1 MSYTLLIVES
11 PAKCSKIENYL
22 GPGYKCVAS
31 FGHLRELNS
40 LEAIDIKN
48 KFKPTFVE
56 SEGKLKQIS
65 KIRSLITKASEV
77 LLASDDDREGEAI
90 AWHICQLFSLPV
102 KTTKRIIFH
111 EITETALKNAVK
123 NPTFINMD
131 VVNAQIAR
139 QILDILV
146 GYKLSPLLWKNIA
159 KNTKTGLSAGRCQT
173 PALRIVYDNQKEIDA
188 SPGSKVYTTVGYFTS
203 KNLPFALNFNHEG
216 EEAMTTFLEESVNH
230 DHIYTCG
237 KPRNTIK
244 QPPVPFTTS
253 GLQQMASNELHISPK
268 ETMQLC
274 QKLYEAGHITYMRT
288 DSMTYSEDFIKLAS
302 AFITSEYGKEYVNEK
317 IEDLSLRSD
326 ANGNGNANAN
336 ANGNGNAD
344 AKKSKKAKDDKNVQE
359 AHEAIRPTNIK
370 LKTLNAADDF
380 TSKEI
385 KMYLLIRRN
394 TLESCMAPA
403 TYKGITAIVSSPVK
417 EIDYRFPTE
426 QVIFPGW
433 KIVDGYDKLNND
445 YAYLQTLK
453 PETKIDYKKIT
464 SRVTMKNIK
473 SHYTEARLVQL
484 LEQHGIGRPSTFS
497 SLIDK
502 IQERGYVKKDNVK
515 GVTLNCLDFEL
526 EGEELSE
533 IETSREFGNEK
544 NKLVLQPLGMLV
556 LEFLL
561 KHFDSLFDYTYTKNM
576 EDTLDLIA
584 KGEKVWN
591 ELCQECLSQIEELSA
606 KILPKTNNI
615 DAGAAGAELVGEIRI
630 DNEHTYMIAKYG
642 PVIKCTIK
650 DLTSRKD
657 IISFKKLKPDIKID
671 INKLKKGE
679 YKLSEL
685 VCENKLTGKML
696 GVYKDHEVIL
706 KNGKYGLYVEWGDL
720 KKSIKMESMKLGK
733 TEDEITL
740 DDILSLLENTTDT
753 KSGLIQSSSGL
764 IQSSIVRVINDSLSI
779 RSGKFGDYI
788 FYKKSTMKQPKFLKL
803 AGFEGNYKDGDL
815 SVLKKW
821 MKENYGV

>member
-22 GPGYKCVAS
+22 GAGYKCIAS

-48 KFKPTFVE
+48 NFKPTFVE

-65 KIRSLITKASEV
+65 KIRNLIAKASEV

-102 KTTKRIIFH
+102 TTTKRIIFH
-111 EITETALKNAVK
+111 EITESALKNAVK

-188 SPGSKVYTTVGYFTS
+188 SPGSKVYNTVGYFTS

-216 EEAMTTFLEESVNH
+216 EEAMTAFLEESVNH

-253 GLQQMASNELHISPK
+253 GIQQMASNEMHISPK
-268 ETMQLC
+268 ETMQIC

-288 DSMTYSEDFIKLAS
+288 DSLTYSEDFIKLAS
-302 AFITSEYGKEYVNEK
+302 TFITSEYGKEYVNEK
-317 IEDLSLRSD
+317 IETLSLRAD
-326 ANGNGNANAN
+326 ANANAN
-336 ANGNGNAD
+336 ANANAD
-344 AKKSKKAKDDKNVQE
+344 ANADANANAKKSKKEKEKEKEDNKPQAQE

-370 LKTLNAADDF
+370 LKTLNTLNTTDDF
-380 TSKEI
+380 TSKEL

-417 EIDYRFPTE
+417 EIEYRFPTE

-453 PETKIDYKKIT
+453 SENKIDYKKIT
-464 SRVTMKNIK
+464 SKVTMKNIK

-515 GVTLNCLDFEL
+515 GVTINCVDFEL

-533 IETSREFGNEK
+533 IETKREFGNEK
-544 NKLVLQPLGMLV
+544 NKLILQPLGMLV

-584 KGEKVWN
+584 KGEKIWN
-591 ELCQECLSQIEELSA
+591 DLCQECLTQIEELSA
-606 KILPKTNNI
+606 KILPKAKTSEQ
-615 DAGAAGAELVGEIRI
+615 DELVGEIRI

-650 DLTSRKD
+650 DTASRKD

-671 INKLKKGE
+671 INKLKNGE
-679 YKLSEL
+679 YQLSEL

-706 KNGKYGLYVEWGDL
+706 KNGKFGLYVEWGEL
-720 KKSIKMESMKLGK
+720 KKSIKMESMKLDK
-733 TEDEITL
+733 HEDEITL
-740 DDILSLLENTTDT
+740 DDILSLLENNTDN
-753 KSGLIQSSSGL
+753 KGSL

-788 FYKKSTMKQPKFLKL
+788 FYKKKTMKQPKFLKL

-815 SVLKKW
+815 TVLKKW

>member
-22 GPGYKCVAS
+22 GSGYKCVAS

-40 LEAIDIKN
+40 LESIDIKN
-48 KFKPTFVE
+48 NFKPTFVE

-65 KIRSLITKASEV
+65 KIRTLITKSSEV

-90 AWHICQLFSLPV
+90 AWHICQIFGLPV

-111 EITETALKNAVK
+111 EITENALKNAVK
-123 NPTFINMD
+123 NPTLINMD

-159 KNTKTGLSAGRCQT
+159 KNTKNGLSAGRCQT
-173 PALRIVYDNQKEIDA
+173 PALRIVYDNQKEIDS
-188 SPGSKVYTTVGYFTS
+188 SPGSKVYNTVGYFTS

-216 EEAMTTFLEESVNH
+216 EEAMTAFLEDSVNH

-253 GLQQMASNELHISPK
+253 GIQQMASNEMHISPK
-268 ETMQLC
+268 ETMQIC

-288 DSMTYSEDFIKLAS
+288 DSTAYSEDFIKLTS
-302 AFITSEYGKEYVNEK
+302 TFITSEYGKEYVNEK
-317 IEDLSLRSD
+317 IEDLSLTAHAV
-326 ANGNGNANAN
+326 ANE
-336 ANGNGNAD
+336 D
-344 AKKSKKAKDDKNVQE
+344 ETKSKKTKSKKEKEKEDKKTQTQE

-370 LKTLNAADDF
+370 LKTLNSSDEF

-417 EIDYRFPTE
+417 EIEYRFPTE

-453 PETKIDYKKIT
+453 PENKIEYKKIT
-464 SRVTMKNIK
+464 SKVTMKNIK

-515 GVTLNCLDFEL
+515 GVTINCVDFEL

-533 IETSREFGNEK
+533 IKTTREFGNEK

-584 KGEKVWN
+584 KGEKIWN
-591 ELCQECLSQIEELSA
+591 ELCHECLNQIEELSA
-606 KILPKTNNI
+606 KILPKTKTS
-615 DAGAAGAELVGEIRI
+615 GADDDEEELAGEIRI

-650 DLTSRKD
+650 DTSSRKD

-671 INKLKKGE
+671 INKLKNGE

-696 GVYKDHEVIL
+696 GLYKDHEVIL
-706 KNGKYGLYVEWGDL
+706 KNGKFGLYVEWGEL
-720 KKSIKMESMKLGK
+720 KKSIKIESMKLGK

-740 DDILSLLENTTDT
+740 DDILSLLENNNDN
-753 KSGLIQSSSGL
+753 KGDL
-764 IQSSIVRVINDSLSI
+764 IQSSIVRVINDNLSI

-803 AGFEGNYKDGDL
+803 AGFDGNYKDGDL
-815 SVLKKW
+815 SILKKW
-821 MKENYGV
+821 IKEKYGF

>member
-1 MSYTLLIVES
+1 M
-11 PAKCSKIENYL
+11 
-22 GPGYKCVAS
+22 
-31 FGHLRELNS
+31 
-40 LEAIDIKN
+40 
-48 KFKPTFVE
+48 
-56 SEGKLKQIS
+56 QI
-65 KIRSLITKASEV
+65 
-77 LLASDDDREGEAI
+77 
-90 AWHICQLFSLPV
+90 
-102 KTTKRIIFH
+102 
-111 EITETALKNAVK
+111 
-123 NPTFINMD
+123 
-131 VVNAQIAR
+131 
-139 QILDILV
+139 
-146 GYKLSPLLWKNIA
+146 
-159 KNTKTGLSAGRCQT
+159 
-173 PALRIVYDNQKEIDA
+173 
-188 SPGSKVYTTVGYFTS
+188 
-203 KNLPFALNFNHEG
+203 
-216 EEAMTTFLEESVNH
+216 
-230 DHIYTCG
+230 
-237 KPRNTIK
+237 
-244 QPPVPFTTS
+244 
-253 GLQQMASNELHISPK
+253 
-268 ETMQLC
+268 C

-302 AFITSEYGKEYVNEK
+302 TFITGEYGKEYVNEK
-317 IEDLSLRSD
+317 IEDLSLR
-326 ANGNGNANAN
+326 AHANAN
-336 ANGNGNAD
+336 AKD
-344 AKKSKKAKDDKNVQE
+344 ETKSKKTKSKKEKEKDEKKSQAQE

-385 KMYLLIRRN
+385 KLYLLIRRN

-403 TYKGITAIVSSPVK
+403 TYKGITAIISSPVK
-417 EIDYRFPTE
+417 EIEYRFPTE

-453 PETKIDYKKIT
+453 SENKIDYKKIT
-464 SRVTMKNIK
+464 SKVTMKNIK

-484 LEQHGIGRPSTFS
+484 LEQNGIGRPSTFS

-515 GVTLNCLDFEL
+515 GVTINCVDFEL

-533 IETSREFGNEK
+533 IETNREFGNEK

-584 KGEKVWN
+584 KGEKIWN
-591 ELCQECLSQIEELSA
+591 ELCQECLTQIEDLSA
-606 KILPKTNNI
+606 NVLPKAKTS
-615 DAGAAGAELVGEIRI
+615 DEELVGEIRI

-650 DLTSRKD
+650 DTASRKD

-671 INKLKKGE
+671 INKLKNGE
-679 YKLSEL
+679 YQLSEL

-706 KNGKYGLYVEWGDL
+706 KNGKFGLYVEWGDL
-720 KKSIKMESMKLGK
+720 KKSIKMDKH
-733 TEDEITL
+733 EDEIIL
-740 DDILSLLENTTDT
+740 DDILSLLENNTDN
-753 KSGLIQSSSGL
+753 KGGL

-815 SVLKKW
+815 TVLKKW

>member
-1 MSYTLLIVES
+1 MSYILLIVES

-48 KFKPTFVE
+48 NFKPTFIE

-65 KIRSLITKASEV
+65 KIRSLITNASEV

-90 AWHICQLFSLPV
+90 AWHICQIFGLPV

-111 EITETALKNAVK
+111 EITEAALKNAVK
-123 NPTFINMD
+123 NPTLINMD

-173 PALRIVYDNQKEIDA
+173 PALRIVYENQKEIDD
-188 SPGSKVYTTVGYFTS
+188 SPGSKVYNTVGYFTS
-203 KNLPFALNFNHEG
+203 KNLPFALNFNHES
-216 EEAMTTFLEESVNH
+216 EESITTFLEQSVNH
-230 DHIYTCG
+230 DHIYTCE
-237 KPRNTIK
+237 KPRNTTK
-244 QPPVPFTTS
+244 KPPIPFTTS
-253 GLQQMASNELHISPK
+253 GIQQMASNEMNISPK
-268 ETMQLC
+268 ETMQIC

-288 DSMTYSEDFIKLAS
+288 DSTTYSHEFIKLAS
-302 AFITSEYGKEYVNEK
+302 TFITSEYGKEYVNEK
-317 IEDLSLRSD
+317 IEELSLRGEHNKLDD
-326 ANGNGNANAN
+326 ANEIEN
-336 ANGNGNAD
+336 
-344 AKKSKKAKDDKNVQE
+344 KKTKSKKEKEKDGNKVQAQE

-370 LKTLNAADDF
+370 IKTLNTADDF

-403 TYKGITAIVSSPVK
+403 TYKGITAVVSSPVK
-417 EIDYRFPTE
+417 ETEYRFPTE

-445 YAYLQTLK
+445 YAYLQSLK
-453 PETKIDYKKIT
+453 PDTKIEYKKII
-464 SRVTMKNIK
+464 SKVTMKNIK
-473 SHYTEARLVQL
+473 SHYSEARLVQL

-515 GVTLNCLDFEL
+515 GRTINCIDFEL
-526 EGEELSE
+526 EDEELSE
-533 IETSREFGNEK
+533 IETKREFGNEK
-544 NKLVLQPLGMLV
+544 NKLILQPLGMLV

-561 KHFDSLFDYTYTKNM
+561 KHFDPLFDYTYTKNM

-584 KGEKVWN
+584 KGDKIWN
-591 ELCQECLSQIEELSA
+591 ELCQDCLTQIEDLSA
-606 KILPKTNNI
+606 KILPKPTHS
-615 DAGAAGAELVGEIRI
+615 DCDELVGEIRI

-650 DLTSRKD
+650 DTVSRKD
-657 IISFKKLKPDIKID
+657 IISFKKLKPDINID
-671 INKLKKGE
+671 INKLKNGE

-706 KNGKYGLYVEWGDL
+706 KNGKFGLYIEWGEL
-720 KKSIKMESMKLGK
+720 KKSINF
-733 TEDEITL
+733 DEISI
-740 DDILSLLENTTDT
+740 DDITLKDIISLLDNNNNNN
-753 KSGLIQSSSGL
+753 KGGL

-815 SVLKKW
+815 TVLKKW
-821 MKENYGV
+821 IKENYGV

>member
-1 MSYTLLIVES
+1 MSYILLIVES

-22 GPGYKCVAS
+22 GTGYKCVAS

-48 KFKPTFVE
+48 NFKPTFIE
-56 SEGKLKQIS
+56 SEGKIKQIS
-65 KIRSLITKASEV
+65 KIRSLITSASEV

-90 AWHICQLFSLPV
+90 AWHICQIFGLPV

-111 EITETALKNAVK
+111 EITEAALKNAVK
-123 NPTFINMD
+123 NPTLINMD

-173 PALRIVYDNQKEIDA
+173 PALRIVYENQKEIDA
-188 SPGSKVYTTVGYFTS
+188 SPGSKVYNTVGYFTS
-203 KNLPFALNFNHEG
+203 KNLPFALNFNHES
-216 EEAMTTFLEESVNH
+216 EESITTFLEQSVNH
-230 DHIYTCG
+230 DHIYTCE
-237 KPRNTIK
+237 KPRNTTK
-244 QPPVPFTTS
+244 KPPIPFTTS
-253 GLQQMASNELHISPK
+253 GIQQMASNEMNISPK
-268 ETMQLC
+268 ETMQIC

-288 DSMTYSEDFIKLAS
+288 DSTTYSHEFIKLAS
-302 AFITSEYGKEYVNEK
+302 TFITSEYGKEYVNEK
-317 IEDLSLRSD
+317 IEELSLRGDDNKLDD
-326 ANGNGNANAN
+326 ANEIEN
-336 ANGNGNAD
+336 
-344 AKKSKKAKDDKNVQE
+344 KKTKSKKEKEKDGNKAQDGNKVQAQE

-370 LKTLNAADDF
+370 IKTLNTTDDF

-403 TYKGITAIVSSPVK
+403 TYKGITAVVSSPVK
-417 EIDYRFPTE
+417 ETEYRFPTE

-445 YAYLQTLK
+445 YAYLQSLK
-453 PETKIDYKKIT
+453 PDTKIEYKKII
-464 SRVTMKNIK
+464 SKVTMKNIK
-473 SHYTEARLVQL
+473 SHYSEARLVQL

-515 GVTLNCLDFEL
+515 GTTINCIDFEL
-526 EGEELSE
+526 EDEELSE
-533 IETSREFGNEK
+533 IETKREFGNEK
-544 NKLVLQPLGMLV
+544 NKLILQPLGMLV

-561 KHFDSLFDYTYTKNM
+561 KHFDPLFDYTYTKNM

-584 KGEKVWN
+584 KGDKIWN
-591 ELCQECLSQIEELSA
+591 ELCQDCLTQIEDLSA
-606 KILPKTNNI
+606 KILPK
-615 DAGAAGAELVGEIRI
+615 AKAADELVGEIRI

-650 DLTSRKD
+650 DTASRKD
-657 IISFKKLKPDIKID
+657 IISFKKLKPDINID
-671 INKLKKGE
+671 INKLKNGE

-706 KNGKYGLYVEWGDL
+706 KNGKFGLYIEWGEL
-720 KKSIKMESMKLGK
+720 KKSINFDKSLD
-733 TEDEITL
+733 TDDITL
-740 DDILSLLENTTDT
+740 KDIISLLDNNNKGD
-753 KSGLIQSSSGL
+753 L

-815 SVLKKW
+815 TVLKKW
-821 MKENYGV
+821 IKENYGV

>member
-22 GPGYKCVAS
+22 GAGYKCVAS

-40 LEAIDIKN
+40 LESIDIKN
-48 KFKPTFVE
+48 NFKPTFVE

-90 AWHICQLFSLPV
+90 AWHITQIFGLPV

-111 EITETALKNAVK
+111 EITESALKNAVK

-188 SPGSKVYTTVGYFTS
+188 SPGSKVYNTVGYFTN
-203 KNLPFALNFNHEG
+203 KNLPFSLNFNHEG
-216 EEAMTTFLEESVNH
+216 EESITTFLEESVNH

-237 KPRNTIK
+237 KPRNTTK
-244 QPPVPFTTS
+244 QPPMPFTTS
-253 GLQQMASNELHISPK
+253 GIQQMASNEMHISPK
-268 ETMQLC
+268 ETMQIC

-288 DSMTYSEDFIKLAS
+288 DSMTYSEDFINLACI
-302 AFITSEYGKEYVNEK
+302 FITSEYGKEYVNEN
-317 IEDLSLRSD
+317 IENLSLR
-326 ANGNGNANAN
+326 
-336 ANGNGNAD
+336 GNAD
-344 AKKSKKAKDDKNVQE
+344 KKKEKVKDDNKAQE

-370 LKTLNAADDF
+370 LKTLNTDDDF
-380 TSKEI
+380 TSKEL

-417 EIDYRFPTE
+417 EIEYRFPTE

-433 KIVDGYDKLNND
+433 KIVDGYEKINND

-453 PETKIDYKKIT
+453 PENKIEYKKIT
-464 SRVTMKNIK
+464 SKVTMKNIK

-515 GVTLNCLDFEL
+515 GVTIKCIDFEL

-533 IETSREFGNEK
+533 IETTREFGNEK

-561 KHFDSLFDYTYTKNM
+561 KHFDPLFDYAYTKNM

-584 KGEKVWN
+584 KGDKIWN
-591 ELCQECLSQIEELSA
+591 ELCKECLYQIEELSA
-606 KILPKTNNI
+606 KIMPKTNNI
-615 DAGAAGAELVGEIRI
+615 DASAAESGEIRI

-650 DLTSRKD
+650 DPLSRKD

-671 INKLKKGE
+671 INKLKNGE
-679 YKLSEL
+679 YKLREL

-696 GVYKDHEVIL
+696 GLYKDHEVIL
-706 KNGKYGLYVEWGDL
+706 KNGKFGLYVEWGEL
-720 KKSIKMESMKLGK
+720 KKSIKMESMKFDK
-733 TEDEITL
+733 PIDEITL
-740 DDILSLLENTTDT
+740 EDILSLLENNTDT
-753 KSGLIQSSSGL
+753 SGLIQSSGGL

>member
-1 MSYTLLIVES
+1 MSYALLIVES

-48 KFKPTFVE
+48 NFKPTFIE
-56 SEGKLKQIS
+56 SESKLKQIS

-90 AWHICQLFSLPV
+90 AWHICQIFGLPV

-123 NPTFINMD
+123 NPTFINID

-188 SPGSKVYTTVGYFTS
+188 SPGSKVYNTVGYFTS

-216 EEAMTTFLEESVNH
+216 EEAITNFLEESVNH

-253 GLQQMASNELHISPK
+253 GIQQMASNEMHISPK
-268 ETMQLC
+268 ETMQIC

-288 DSMTYSEDFIKLAS
+288 DSMTYSEDFIKIAS
-302 AFITSEYGKEYVNEK
+302 TFITSEYGKEYVNEK
-317 IEDLSLRSD
+317 IEDLSLK
-326 ANGNGNANAN
+326 ANA
-336 ANGNGNAD
+336 D
-344 AKKSKKAKDDKNVQE
+344 KKTKSKKEKEKEEKKTQAQE

-370 LKTLNAADDF
+370 LKTLNADDEF

-453 PETKIDYKKIT
+453 PENKIEYKKIT
-464 SRVTMKNIK
+464 AKVTMKNIK

-515 GVTLNCLDFEL
+515 GVTINCIDFEL

-533 IETSREFGNEK
+533 IQTNREFGNEK

-584 KGEKVWN
+584 KGEKIWN
-591 ELCQECLSQIEELSA
+591 ELCQDCLTQIEELST
-606 KILPKTNNI
+606 KILPK
-615 DAGAAGAELVGEIRI
+615 AGAGAEELVGEIRI

-650 DLTSRKD
+650 DTASRKD

-671 INKLKKGE
+671 INKLKNGE
-679 YKLSEL
+679 YQLSEL

-706 KNGKYGLYVEWGDL
+706 KNGKFGLYVEWGDL
-720 KKSIKMESMKLGK
+720 KKSIKMDKH
-733 TEDEITL
+733 EDEIIL
-740 DDILSLLENTTDT
+740 DDILSLLENNTDN
-753 KSGLIQSSSGL
+753 KGGL

-815 SVLKKW
+815 TVLKKW

>member
-1 MSYTLLIVES
+1 MSYALLIVES

-48 KFKPTFVE
+48 NFKPTFVE

-90 AWHICQLFSLPV
+90 AWHICQIFGLPV

-123 NPTFINMD
+123 NPTLINMD

-188 SPGSKVYTTVGYFTS
+188 SPGSKVYNTVGYFTS

-216 EEAMTTFLEESVNH
+216 EEAMTAFLEESVNH

-237 KPRNTIK
+237 KPRNTTK

-253 GLQQMASNELHISPK
+253 GIQQMASNEMHISPK
-268 ETMQLC
+268 ETMQIC

-302 AFITSEYGKEYVNEK
+302 TFITGEYGKEYVNEK
-317 IEDLSLRSD
+317 IEDLSLR
-326 ANGNGNANAN
+326 AHANAN
-336 ANGNGNAD
+336 AKD
-344 AKKSKKAKDDKNVQE
+344 ETKSKKTKSKKEKEKDEKKSQAQE

-385 KMYLLIRRN
+385 KLYLLIRRN

-403 TYKGITAIVSSPVK
+403 TYKGITAIISSPVK
-417 EIDYRFPTE
+417 EIEYRFPTE

-453 PETKIDYKKIT
+453 SENKIDYKKIT
-464 SRVTMKNIK
+464 SKVTMKNIK

-484 LEQHGIGRPSTFS
+484 LEQNGIGRPSTFS

-515 GVTLNCLDFEL
+515 GVTINCVDFEL

-533 IETSREFGNEK
+533 IETNREFGNEK

-584 KGEKVWN
+584 KGEKIWN
-591 ELCQECLSQIEELSA
+591 ELCQECLTQIEDLSA
-606 KILPKTNNI
+606 NVLPKAKTS
-615 DAGAAGAELVGEIRI
+615 DEELVGEIRI

-650 DLTSRKD
+650 DTASRKD

-671 INKLKKGE
+671 INKLKNGE
-679 YKLSEL
+679 YQLSEL

-706 KNGKYGLYVEWGDL
+706 KNGKFGLYVEWGDL
-720 KKSIKMESMKLGK
+720 KKSIKMESMNLCK

-740 DDILSLLENTTDT
+740 DDILSLLENNTDN
-753 KSGLIQSSSGL
+753 KGGL

-815 SVLKKW
+815 TVLKKW

>member
-1 MSYTLLIVES
+1 MSYALLIVES

-48 KFKPTFVE
+48 NFKPTFVE

-90 AWHICQLFSLPV
+90 AWHICQIFGLPV

-111 EITETALKNAVK
+111 EITENALKNAVK
-123 NPTFINMD
+123 NPTFINVD

-188 SPGSKVYTTVGYFTS
+188 SPGSKVYNTVGYFTS

-216 EEAMTTFLEESVNH
+216 EEAMAAFLEESVNH
-230 DHIYTCG
+230 DHIYNCG

-253 GLQQMASNELHISPK
+253 GIQQMASNEMHVSPK
-268 ETMQLC
+268 ETMQIC

-288 DSMTYSEDFIKLAS
+288 DSLTYSEDFIKLAS
-302 AFITSEYGKEYVNEK
+302 TFITSEYGKEYVNEK
-317 IEDLSLRSD
+317 IEDLSLRANSD
-326 ANGNGNANAN
+326 AN
-336 ANGNGNAD
+336 AD
-344 AKKSKKAKDDKNVQE
+344 ETKSKKTKSKKEKEKDEKKTQAQV

-417 EIDYRFPTE
+417 EIEYRFSTE

-433 KIVDGYDKLNND
+433 KIVDGYEKLNND

-453 PETKIDYKKIT
+453 SENKIDYKKIT
-464 SRVTMKNIK
+464 SKVTMKNIK

-484 LEQHGIGRPSTFS
+484 LEQNGIGRPSTFS

-515 GVTLNCLDFEL
+515 GVTINCVDFEL

-533 IETSREFGNEK
+533 IETNREFGNEK

-584 KGEKVWN
+584 KGEKIWN
-591 ELCQECLSQIEELSA
+591 ELCQECLTQIEELSA
-606 KILPKTNNI
+606 KILPKAKTS
-615 DAGAAGAELVGEIRI
+615 DEELVGEIRI

-650 DLTSRKD
+650 DTASRKD

-671 INKLKKGE
+671 INKLKNGE
-679 YKLSEL
+679 YQLSEL

-706 KNGKYGLYVEWGDL
+706 KNGKFGLYVEWGDL
-720 KKSIKMESMKLGK
+720 KKSIKLESMNLCK

-740 DDILSLLENTTDT
+740 DDILSLLENNTDN
-753 KSGLIQSSSGL
+753 KGGL

-815 SVLKKW
+815 TVLKKW

>member
-22 GPGYKCVAS
+22 GAGYKCVAS

-40 LEAIDIKN
+40 LDAIDIKN
-48 KFKPTFVE
+48 NFKPTFVE

-65 KIRSLITKASEV
+65 KIRSLIAKASEV

-102 KTTKRIIFH
+102 TTTKRIIFH
-111 EITETALKNAVK
+111 EITESALKNAVK

-139 QILDILV
+139 QVLDILV

-188 SPGSKVYTTVGYFTS
+188 SPGSKVYNTVGYFTS

-216 EEAMTTFLEESVNH
+216 EEAMTAFLEESVNH

-253 GLQQMASNELHISPK
+253 GIQQMASNEMHISPK
-268 ETMQLC
+268 ETMQIC

-288 DSMTYSEDFIKLAS
+288 DSLTYSEDFIKLAS
-302 AFITSEYGKEYVNEK
+302 TFITSEYGKEYVNEK
-317 IEDLSLRSD
+317 IENLSLRAD
-326 ANGNGNANAN
+326 ANANAN
-336 ANGNGNAD
+336 ADAN
-344 AKKSKKAKDDKNVQE
+344 AKKSKKEKEKEDNKPQAQE

-370 LKTLNAADDF
+370 LKTLNTLNTADDF
-380 TSKEI
+380 TCKEL

-417 EIDYRFPTE
+417 EIEYRFPTE

-445 YAYLQTLK
+445 YAYLQNLK
-453 PETKIDYKKIT
+453 SENKIDYKKIT
-464 SRVTMKNIK
+464 SKVTMKNIK

-515 GVTLNCLDFEL
+515 GVTINCVDFEL
-526 EGEELSE
+526 DGEELSE
-533 IETSREFGNEK
+533 IETKREFGNEK
-544 NKLVLQPLGMLV
+544 NKLILQPLGMLV

-584 KGEKVWN
+584 KGDKIWN
-591 ELCQECLSQIEELSA
+591 DLCQECLTQIEELSA
-606 KILPKTNNI
+606 KILPKAKTS
-615 DAGAAGAELVGEIRI
+615 DEELVGEIRI

-650 DLTSRKD
+650 DTASRKD

-671 INKLKKGE
+671 INKLKNGE
-679 YKLSEL
+679 YQLSEL

-696 GVYKDHEVIL
+696 GIYKDHEVIL
-706 KNGKYGLYVEWGDL
+706 KNGKFGLYVEWGEL
-720 KKSIKMESMKLGK
+720 KKSIKMESMKLDK
-733 TEDEITL
+733 PEDEITL
-740 DDILSLLENTTDT
+740 DDILSLLENNTDN
-753 KSGLIQSSSGL
+753 KGSL

-788 FYKKSTMKQPKFLKL
+788 FYKKKTMKQPKFLKL

-815 SVLKKW
+815 TVLKKW

>member
-1 MSYTLLIVES
+1 
-11 PAKCSKIENYL
+11 
-22 GPGYKCVAS
+22 
-31 FGHLRELNS
+31 
-40 LEAIDIKN
+40 
-48 KFKPTFVE
+48 
-56 SEGKLKQIS
+56 
-65 KIRSLITKASEV
+65 
-77 LLASDDDREGEAI
+77 
-90 AWHICQLFSLPV
+90 
-102 KTTKRIIFH
+102 
-111 EITETALKNAVK
+111 
-123 NPTFINMD
+123 
-131 VVNAQIAR
+131 
-139 QILDILV
+139 
-146 GYKLSPLLWKNIA
+146 
-159 KNTKTGLSAGRCQT
+159 
-173 PALRIVYDNQKEIDA
+173 
-188 SPGSKVYTTVGYFTS
+188 
-203 KNLPFALNFNHEG
+203 
-216 EEAMTTFLEESVNH
+216 
-230 DHIYTCG
+230 
-237 KPRNTIK
+237 
-244 QPPVPFTTS
+244 
-253 GLQQMASNELHISPK
+253 
-268 ETMQLC
+268 
-274 QKLYEAGHITYMRT
+274 MRT

-302 AFITSEYGKEYVNEK
+302 TFITGEYGKEYVNEK
-317 IEDLSLRSD
+317 IEDLSLR
-326 ANGNGNANAN
+326 AHANAN
-336 ANGNGNAD
+336 AKD
-344 AKKSKKAKDDKNVQE
+344 ETKSKKTKSKKEKEKDEKKSQAQE

-385 KMYLLIRRN
+385 KLYLLIRRN

-403 TYKGITAIVSSPVK
+403 TYKGITAIISSPVK
-417 EIDYRFPTE
+417 EIEYRFPTE

-453 PETKIDYKKIT
+453 SENKIDYKKIT
-464 SRVTMKNIK
+464 SKVTMKNIK

-484 LEQHGIGRPSTFS
+484 LEQNGIGRPSTFS

-515 GVTLNCLDFEL
+515 GVTINCVDFEL

-533 IETSREFGNEK
+533 IETNREFGNEK

-584 KGEKVWN
+584 KGEKIWN
-591 ELCQECLSQIEELSA
+591 ELCQECLTQIEDLSA
-606 KILPKTNNI
+606 NVLPKAKTS
-615 DAGAAGAELVGEIRI
+615 DEELVGEIRI

-650 DLTSRKD
+650 DTASRKD

-671 INKLKKGE
+671 INKLKNGE
-679 YKLSEL
+679 YQLSEL

-706 KNGKYGLYVEWGDL
+706 KNGKFGLYVEWGDL
-720 KKSIKMESMKLGK
+720 KKSIKMESMNLCK

-740 DDILSLLENTTDT
+740 DDILSLLENNTDN
-753 KSGLIQSSSGL
+753 KGGL

-815 SVLKKW
+815 TVLKKW

>member
-1 MSYTLLIVES
+1 MSYALLIVES

-48 KFKPTFVE
+48 NFKPTFVE

-65 KIRSLITKASEV
+65 KIRTLIAKASEV
-77 LLASDDDREGEAI
+77 LLASDDDREGESI
-90 AWHICQLFSLPV
+90 AWHICQIFGLPV

-123 NPTFINMD
+123 NPTFINID

-188 SPGSKVYTTVGYFTS
+188 SPGSKVYNTVGYFTS

-216 EEAMTTFLEESVNH
+216 EEAITAFLEESVNH
-230 DHIYTCG
+230 DHIYSCG
-237 KPRNTIK
+237 KPRNTTK

-253 GLQQMASNELHISPK
+253 GIQQMASNEMHISPK
-268 ETMQLC
+268 ETMQIC

-302 AFITSEYGKEYVNEK
+302 TFITSEYGKEYVNEK
-317 IEDLSLRSD
+317 IEDLSLRGD
-326 ANGNGNANAN
+326 ANANAN
-336 ANGNGNAD
+336 ANAT
-344 AKKSKKAKDDKNVQE
+344 KSKKEKEKDEKKSQAQE

-370 LKTLNAADDF
+370 LKTINAADDF

-385 KMYLLIRRN
+385 KLYLLIRRN

-403 TYKGITAIVSSPVK
+403 TYKGITAIISSPVK
-417 EIDYRFPTE
+417 EIEYRFPTE

-453 PETKIDYKKIT
+453 SENKIDYKKIT
-464 SRVTMKNIK
+464 SKVTMKNIK

-484 LEQHGIGRPSTFS
+484 LEQNGIGRPSTFS

-515 GVTLNCLDFEL
+515 GVTINCVDFEL

-533 IETSREFGNEK
+533 IETNREFGNEK

-584 KGEKVWN
+584 KGEKIWN
-591 ELCQECLSQIEELSA
+591 ELCQECLTQIEDLSA
-606 KILPKTNNI
+606 KILPKAKNS
-615 DAGAAGAELVGEIRI
+615 DEELVGEIRI

-650 DLTSRKD
+650 DTTSRKD

-671 INKLKKGE
+671 INKLKNGE
-679 YKLSEL
+679 YQLSEL

-720 KKSIKMESMKLGK
+720 KKSIKMESMNLCK

-740 DDILSLLENTTDT
+740 DDILSLLENNTDN
-753 KSGLIQSSSGL
+753 KGDL

-815 SVLKKW
+815 TVLKKW

>member
-1 MSYTLLIVES
+1 MSYALLIVES

-22 GPGYKCVAS
+22 GSGYKCVAS

-48 KFKPTFVE
+48 NFKPTFVE
-56 SEGKLKQIS
+56 SESKLKQIS

-90 AWHICQLFSLPV
+90 AWHICQIFGLPV

-123 NPTFINMD
+123 NPTLINMD

-173 PALRIVYDNQKEIDA
+173 PALRIVYENQKEIDA
-188 SPGSKVYTTVGYFTS
+188 SPGSKVYNTVGYFTS

-216 EEAMTTFLEESVNH
+216 EEAITAFLEESVNH

-237 KPRNTIK
+237 KPRNTTK
-244 QPPVPFTTS
+244 QPPAPFTTS
-253 GLQQMASNELHISPK
+253 GIQQMASNEMHISPK
-268 ETMQLC
+268 ETMQIC

-288 DSMTYSEDFIKLAS
+288 DSNTYGEDFIKIAS

-317 IEDLSLRSD
+317 IEDLSLRAD
-326 ANGNGNANAN
+326 AD
-336 ANGNGNAD
+336 AD
-344 AKKSKKAKDDKNVQE
+344 AKDKKTKSKKEKGKEENKPQAQE

-380 TSKEI
+380 TSKEL

-394 TLESCMAPA
+394 TLESCMTPA

-417 EIDYRFPTE
+417 EIEYRFSTE

-445 YAYLQTLK
+445 YVYLQTLK
-453 PETKIDYKKIT
+453 SENKIEYKKIT
-464 SRVTMKNIK
+464 AKVTMKNIK

-515 GVTLNCLDFEL
+515 GVTVNCVDFEL
-526 EGEELSE
+526 EDEQLAE
-533 IETSREFGNEK
+533 IETKREFGNEK

-584 KGEKVWN
+584 KGEKIWN
-591 ELCQECLSQIEELSA
+591 ELCQECLTQIEELSA
-606 KILPKTNNI
+606 NILPK
-615 DAGAAGAELVGEIRI
+615 AGAGSGAEELVGEIRI

-650 DLTSRKD
+650 DTASRKD

-671 INKLKKGE
+671 INKLKNGE
-679 YKLSEL
+679 YQLSEL

-696 GVYKDHEVIL
+696 GLYKDHEVIL
-706 KNGKYGLYVEWGDL
+706 KNGKFGLYVEWGDL
-720 KKSIKMESMKLGK
+720 KKSIKLELTLEEIKL
-733 TEDEITL
+733 EDI
-740 DDILSLLENTTDT
+740 ISLLENNNDN
-753 KSGLIQSSSGL
+753 KDGLIQSSSGL

-788 FYKKSTMKQPKFLKL
+788 FYKKKTMKQPKFLKL

-815 SVLKKW
+815 TVLKKW
-821 MKENYGV
+821 LKENYGV

>member
-48 KFKPTFVE
+48 NFKPAFVE
-56 SEGKLKQIS
+56 SEGKLKQIT

-111 EITETALKNAVK
+111 EITESALKNAVK

-188 SPGSKVYTTVGYFTS
+188 SPGSKVYNTVGYFTS

-216 EEAMTTFLEESVNH
+216 EESMTAFLEESANH

-253 GLQQMASNELHISPK
+253 GIQQMASNEMHISPK
-268 ETMQLC
+268 ETMQIC

-302 AFITSEYGKEYVNEK
+302 TFITSEYGKEYVNEK
-317 IEDLSLRSD
+317 IEDLSLRAS
-326 ANGNGNANAN
+326 ANAN
-336 ANGNGNAD
+336 ANPDAN
-344 AKKSKKAKDDKNVQE
+344 AKKSKKAKEKEDKKTQTQE

-370 LKTLNAADDF
+370 LKTLNASDDF

-385 KMYLLIRRN
+385 KMYLLIHRN

-417 EIDYRFPTE
+417 EIEYRFSTE

-453 PETKIDYKKIT
+453 SETKIDYKKIT
-464 SRVTMKNIK
+464 SKVTMKNIK

-515 GVTLNCLDFEL
+515 GVTINCVDFEL

-533 IETSREFGNEK
+533 IETTREFGNEK

-584 KGEKVWN
+584 KGEKIWN
-591 ELCQECLSQIEELSA
+591 ELCQECLTQIEDLSA
-606 KILPKTNNI
+606 KILPKTKNS
-615 DAGAAGAELVGEIRI
+615 DEELVGEIRI

-650 DLTSRKD
+650 DTASRKD

-671 INKLKKGE
+671 INKLKNGE

-706 KNGKYGLYVEWGDL
+706 KNGKYGLYVEWGEL
-720 KKSIKMESMKLGK
+720 KKSIKMESIKLGK
-733 TEDEITL
+733 NEDEITL
-740 DDILSLLENTTDT
+740 DDILSLLENNTDN
-753 KSGLIQSSSGL
+753 KSGLSQSSSGL

>member
-1 MSYTLLIVES
+1 MSYALLIVES

-48 KFKPTFVE
+48 SFKPTFVE

-65 KIRSLITKASEV
+65 KIRSLISKASEV

-90 AWHICQLFSLPV
+90 AWHITQLFNLPV

-123 NPTFINMD
+123 NPTVINMD

-188 SPGSKVYTTVGYFTS
+188 SPGSKVYNTVGYFTN

-216 EEAMTTFLEESVNH
+216 EEVISAFLEESVNH

-237 KPRNTIK
+237 KPRNTTK
-244 QPPVPFTTS
+244 PPPVPFTTS
-253 GLQQMASNELHISPK
+253 GIQQMASNEMHISPK
-268 ETMQLC
+268 ETMQIC

-288 DSMTYSEDFIKLAS
+288 DSMTYSEDFINLVS
-302 AFITSEYGKEYVNEK
+302 TFITSEYGKEYVNEK
-317 IEDLSLRSD
+317 IGDLSLRLD
-326 ANGNGNANAN
+326 MKEIEN
-336 ANGNGNAD
+336 
-344 AKKSKKAKDDKNVQE
+344 KKTNSKKEKKDDNKAQE

-370 LKTLNAADDF
+370 LKTLSPSDDF
-380 TSKEI
+380 TSKEL
-385 KMYLLIRRN
+385 KLYLLIHRN

-403 TYKGITAIVSSPVK
+403 TYKGITAAVSSPVK
-417 EIDYRFPTE
+417 EIEYRFPTE

-433 KIVDGYDKLNND
+433 KIVDGYEKLNND

-453 PETKIDYKKIT
+453 AENKIEYKKIT
-464 SRVTMKNIK
+464 SKVTMKNIK

-484 LEQHGIGRPSTFS
+484 LEQNGIGRPSTFS

-515 GVTLNCLDFEL
+515 GVAINCNDFEL

-533 IETSREFGNEK
+533 IETNREFGNER
-544 NKLVLQPLGMLV
+544 NKLILQPLGMLV

-561 KHFDSLFDYTYTKNM
+561 KHFDPLFDYTYTKNM

-584 KGEKVWN
+584 KGDKVWN
-591 ELCQECLSQIEELSA
+591 ELCLECLTQIEELSA
-606 KILPKTNNI
+606 KIMPKATYS
-615 DAGAAGAELVGEIRI
+615 AGAASEAADELVGEIRI

-650 DLTSRKD
+650 HPLSRKD

-671 INKLKKGE
+671 INKLKNGE

-696 GVYKDHEVIL
+696 GLYKDHEVIL
-706 KNGKYGLYVEWGDL
+706 KNGKFGLYVEWGEL
-720 KKSIKMESMKLGK
+720 KKSIKLESMKFGK
-733 TEDEITL
+733 REDEITL
-740 DDILSLLENTTDT
+740 EDILSLLENNTDN
-753 KSGLIQSSSGL
+753 KGDIIQSASGLIQSN
-764 IQSSIVRVINDSLSI
+764 IVRVINDSLSI

>member
-22 GPGYKCVAS
+22 GAGYKCVAS

-40 LEAIDIKN
+40 LESIDIKN
-48 KFKPTFVE
+48 NFKPTFVE

-65 KIRSLITKASEV
+65 KIRTLIAKASEV

-90 AWHICQLFSLPV
+90 AWHICQLFGLPV
-102 KTTKRIIFH
+102 TTTKRIIFH

-123 NPTFINMD
+123 NPIFINMD

-188 SPGSKVYTTVGYFTS
+188 SPGSKVYNTVGYFTS

-216 EEAMTTFLEESVNH
+216 EEAMTAFLEESVNH

-237 KPRNTIK
+237 KPRNTTK

-253 GLQQMASNELHISPK
+253 GIQQMASNEMHISPK
-268 ETMQLC
+268 ETMQIC
-274 QKLYEAGHITYMRT
+274 QKLYEAGYITYMRT

-302 AFITSEYGKEYVNEK
+302 TFITSEYGKEYVNEK
-317 IEDLSLRSD
+317 IEDLYLRAD
-326 ANGNGNANAN
+326 AN
-336 ANGNGNAD
+336 D
-344 AKKSKKAKDDKNVQE
+344 KDETKSKKTKSKKEKEKDEKKSQAQE

-370 LKTLNAADDF
+370 LKTLNATDDF

-385 KMYLLIRRN
+385 KLYLLIRRN

-417 EIDYRFPTE
+417 EIEYRFPTE

-453 PETKIDYKKIT
+453 SENKIDYKKIT
-464 SRVTMKNIK
+464 SKVTMKNIK

-484 LEQHGIGRPSTFS
+484 LEQNGIGRPSTFS

-515 GVTLNCLDFEL
+515 GVTINCVDFEL

-533 IETSREFGNEK
+533 IETNREFGNEK

-584 KGEKVWN
+584 KGEKIWN
-591 ELCQECLSQIEELSA
+591 ELCQECLTQIEELSA
-606 KILPKTNNI
+606 KILPKTKNSH
-615 DAGAAGAELVGEIRI
+615 GEGGEELVGEIRI

-650 DLTSRKD
+650 DTASRKD

-671 INKLKKGE
+671 INKLKNGE
-679 YKLSEL
+679 YQLSEL

-696 GVYKDHEVIL
+696 GLYKDHEVIL

-720 KKSIKMESMKLGK
+720 KKSIKMDKH
-733 TEDEITL
+733 EDEITL
-740 DDILSLLENTTDT
+740 DDILSLLENNTDN
-753 KSGLIQSSSGL
+753 KGSL

-815 SVLKKW
+815 TVLKKW

>member
-1 MSYTLLIVES
+1 MSYALLIVES

-22 GPGYKCVAS
+22 GSGYKCVAS

-48 KFKPTFVE
+48 NFKPTFVE

-65 KIRSLITKASEV
+65 KIRSLISKASEV

-90 AWHICQLFSLPV
+90 AWHITQIFNLPI

-123 NPTFINMD
+123 NPTVINMD

-188 SPGSKVYTTVGYFTS
+188 SPGSKVYNTVGYFTN

-216 EEAMTTFLEESVNH
+216 EDAISAFLEDSVNH

-237 KPRNTIK
+237 KPRNTTK
-244 QPPVPFTTS
+244 PPPVPFTTS
-253 GLQQMASNELHISPK
+253 GIQQMASNEMHISPK
-268 ETMQLC
+268 ETMQIC

-288 DSMTYSEDFIKLAS
+288 DSMTYSEDFINLAS

-317 IEDLSLRSD
+317 IGDLSLRL
-326 ANGNGNANAN
+326 
-336 ANGNGNAD
+336 D
-344 AKKSKKAKDDKNVQE
+344 AKEIENKKTKSKKEKKDDNKTQE

-370 LKTLNAADDF
+370 LKTLSPSDDF
-380 TSKEI
+380 TSKEL
-385 KMYLLIRRN
+385 KLYLLIHRN

-403 TYKGITAIVSSPVK
+403 TYKGITAAVSSPVK
-417 EIDYRFPTE
+417 EIEYRFPTE

-433 KIVDGYDKLNND
+433 KIVDGYEKLNND

-453 PETKIDYKKIT
+453 AENKIEYKKIT
-464 SRVTMKNIK
+464 SKVTMKNIK

-484 LEQHGIGRPSTFS
+484 LEQNGIGRPSTFS

-515 GVTLNCLDFEL
+515 GVAINCIDFEL

-533 IETSREFGNEK
+533 IETNREFGNER
-544 NKLVLQPLGMLV
+544 NKLILQPLGMLV

-561 KHFDSLFDYTYTKNM
+561 KHFDPLFDYTYTKNM

-591 ELCQECLSQIEELSA
+591 ELCLECLTQIEELSA
-606 KILPKTNNI
+606 KIMPKNNNI
-615 DAGAAGAELVGEIRI
+615 DELVGEIRI

-650 DLTSRKD
+650 DPLSRKD
-657 IISFKKLKPDIKID
+657 NISFKKLKPDIKID
-671 INKLKKGE
+671 INKLKNGE

-696 GVYKDHEVIL
+696 GLYKDHEVIL
-706 KNGKYGLYVEWGDL
+706 KNGKFGLYIEWGEL
-720 KKSIKMESMKLGK
+720 KKSIKLESMKLGK
-733 TEDEITL
+733 KEDEITL
-740 DDILSLLENTTDT
+740 EDIRSLLENNTDT
-753 KSGLIQSSSGL
+753 SASGLIQSSV
-764 IQSSIVRVINDSLSI
+764 VRVINDSLSI

>member
-1 MSYTLLIVES
+1 
-11 PAKCSKIENYL
+11 
-22 GPGYKCVAS
+22 
-31 FGHLRELNS
+31 
-40 LEAIDIKN
+40 
-48 KFKPTFVE
+48 
-56 SEGKLKQIS
+56 
-65 KIRSLITKASEV
+65 
-77 LLASDDDREGEAI
+77 
-90 AWHICQLFSLPV
+90 
-102 KTTKRIIFH
+102 
-111 EITETALKNAVK
+111 
-123 NPTFINMD
+123 MD

-188 SPGSKVYTTVGYFTS
+188 SPGSKVYNTVGYFTS

-216 EEAMTTFLEESVNH
+216 EEAMTAFLEESVNH

-237 KPRNTIK
+237 KPRNTTK

-253 GLQQMASNELHISPK
+253 GIQQMASNEMHISPK
-268 ETMQLC
+268 ETMQIC

-302 AFITSEYGKEYVNEK
+302 TFITGEYGKEYVNEK
-317 IEDLSLRSD
+317 IEDLSLR
-326 ANGNGNANAN
+326 AHANAN
-336 ANGNGNAD
+336 AKD
-344 AKKSKKAKDDKNVQE
+344 ETKSKKTKSKKEKEKDEKKSQAQE

-385 KMYLLIRRN
+385 KLYLLIRRN

-403 TYKGITAIVSSPVK
+403 TYKGITAIISSPVK
-417 EIDYRFPTE
+417 EIEYRFPTE

-453 PETKIDYKKIT
+453 SENKIDYKKIT
-464 SRVTMKNIK
+464 SKVTMKNIK

-484 LEQHGIGRPSTFS
+484 LEQNGIGRPSTFY

-515 GVTLNCLDFEL
+515 GVTINCVDFEL

-533 IETSREFGNEK
+533 IETNREFGNEK

-584 KGEKVWN
+584 KGEKIWN
-591 ELCQECLSQIEELSA
+591 ELCQECLTQIEDLSA
-606 KILPKTNNI
+606 NVLPKAKTS
-615 DAGAAGAELVGEIRI
+615 DEELVGEIRI

-650 DLTSRKD
+650 DTASRKD

-671 INKLKKGE
+671 INKLKNGE
-679 YKLSEL
+679 YQLSEL

-706 KNGKYGLYVEWGDL
+706 KNGKFGLYVEWGDL
-720 KKSIKMESMKLGK
+720 KKSIKMESMNLCK

-740 DDILSLLENTTDT
+740 DDILSLLENNTDN
-753 KSGLIQSSSGL
+753 KGGL

-815 SVLKKW
+815 TVLKKW

>member
-1 MSYTLLIVES
+1 MSYALLIVES

-48 KFKPTFVE
+48 NFKPTFVE

-65 KIRSLITKASEV
+65 KIRSLISKASEV

-90 AWHICQLFSLPV
+90 AWHITQIFNLPV

-123 NPTFINMD
+123 NPTVINMD

-188 SPGSKVYTTVGYFTS
+188 SPGSKVYNTVGYFTN

-216 EEAMTTFLEESVNH
+216 EDAISAFLEESVNH

-237 KPRNTIK
+237 KPRNTTK
-244 QPPVPFTTS
+244 PPPVPFTTS
-253 GLQQMASNELHISPK
+253 GIQQMASNEMHISPK
-268 ETMQLC
+268 ETMQIC

-288 DSMTYSEDFIKLAS
+288 DSMTYSEDFINLAS

-317 IEDLSLRSD
+317 IGDLSLRLD
-326 ANGNGNANAN
+326 MKEIEN
-336 ANGNGNAD
+336 
-344 AKKSKKAKDDKNVQE
+344 KKTNSKKEKKDDNKAQE

-370 LKTLNAADDF
+370 LKTLSPSDDF
-380 TSKEI
+380 TLKEL
-385 KMYLLIRRN
+385 KLYLLIHRN

-403 TYKGITAIVSSPVK
+403 TYKGITAAVSSPIK
-417 EIDYRFPTE
+417 EIEYRFPTE

-433 KIVDGYDKLNND
+433 KIVDGYEKLNND

-453 PETKIDYKKIT
+453 AEKKIEYKKIT
-464 SRVTMKNIK
+464 SKVTMKNIK

-484 LEQHGIGRPSTFS
+484 LEQNGIGRPSTFS

-515 GVTLNCLDFEL
+515 GVAINCIDFEL

-533 IETSREFGNEK
+533 IETNREFGNER
-544 NKLVLQPLGMLV
+544 NKLILQPLGMLV

-561 KHFDSLFDYTYTKNM
+561 KHFDPLFDYTYTKNM

-584 KGEKVWN
+584 KGDKVWN
-591 ELCQECLSQIEELSA
+591 ELCLECLTQIEELSA
-606 KILPKTNNI
+606 KIMPKNNNI
-615 DAGAAGAELVGEIRI
+615 DELVGEIRI

-650 DLTSRKD
+650 DPLSRKD
-657 IISFKKLKPDIKID
+657 NISFKKLKTDIKID
-671 INKLKKGE
+671 INKLKNGE

-706 KNGKYGLYVEWGDL
+706 KNGKYGLYVEWGEL
-720 KKSIKMESMKLGK
+720 KKSIKLYKK
-733 TEDEITL
+733 EDEITL
-740 DDILSLLENTTDT
+740 EDILSLLENNTDT
-753 KSGLIQSSSGL
+753 STSGLIQSSV
-764 IQSSIVRVINDSLSI
+764 VRVINDSLSI

-788 FYKKSTMKQPKFLKL
+788 FYKNSRMKQPKFLKL

>member
-22 GPGYKCVAS
+22 GTGYKCVAS

-48 KFKPTFVE
+48 NFKPTFVE

-90 AWHICQLFSLPV
+90 AWHICQIFGLPV

-111 EITETALKNAVK
+111 EITETALKSAVK

-173 PALRIVYDNQKEIDA
+173 PALRIVYDNQKEIDT
-188 SPGSKVYTTVGYFTS
+188 SPGTKVYNTVGYFTS

-216 EEAMTTFLEESVNH
+216 EEAITTFLEETVNH
-230 DHIYTCG
+230 DHIYSCG
-237 KPRNTIK
+237 KPRNTTK

-253 GLQQMASNELHISPK
+253 GIQQMASNEMHISPK
-268 ETMQLC
+268 ETMQIC

-288 DSMTYSEDFIKLAS
+288 DSNTYGEDFIKIACT
-302 AFITSEYGKEYVNEK
+302 FITSEYGKEYVNEK
-317 IEDLSLRSD
+317 IEDLSLRLD
-326 ANGNGNANAN
+326 A
-336 ANGNGNAD
+336 D
-344 AKKSKKAKDDKNVQE
+344 KKPKKGKEENKPQAQE

-370 LKTLNAADDF
+370 LKTLNASDDF

-403 TYKGITAIVSSPVK
+403 TYKGLTAIVSSPVK
-417 EIDYRFPTE
+417 EIEYRFPTE

-433 KIVDGYDKLNND
+433 KIVDGYEKLNND

-453 PETKIDYKKIT
+453 PDNKIEYKKIT
-464 SRVTMKNIK
+464 AKVTMKNVK
-473 SHYTEARLVQL
+473 AHYTEARLVQL

-515 GVTLNCLDFEL
+515 GVSVTCVDFEL

-533 IETSREFGNEK
+533 IQTTREFGNEK

-561 KHFDSLFDYTYTKNM
+561 KHFDALFDYTYTKNM

-584 KGEKVWN
+584 KGEKIWN
-591 ELCQECLSQIEELSA
+591 ELCLECLTQIEELSA
-606 KILPKTNNI
+606 KILPKTKTSEQ
-615 DAGAAGAELVGEIRI
+615 DELVGEIRI

-642 PVIKCTIK
+642 PVIKCTMK
-650 DLTSRKD
+650 DLASRKD
-657 IISFKKLKPDIKID
+657 IISFKKLNPDIKID
-671 INKLKKGE
+671 LNKLKNGE

-696 GVYKDHEVIL
+696 GLYKDHEVIL
-706 KNGKYGLYVEWGDL
+706 KNGKFGLYVEWGEL
-720 KKSIKMESMKLGK
+720 KKSIKLESIKFD
-733 TEDEITL
+733 TTIDEITL
-740 DDILSLLENTTDT
+740 EDIISLLEENTDNNGT
-753 KSGLIQSSSGL
+753 I

-788 FYKKSTMKQPKFLKL
+788 FYKKKTMKQPKFLKL
-803 AGFEGNYKDGDL
+803 AGFDGNYKDGDL
-815 SVLKKW
+815 TVLKKW

>member
-40 LEAIDIKN
+40 LEAIDIKKN
-48 KFKPTFVE
+48 FKPTFVE
-56 SEGKLKQIS
+56 SEGKIKQIS
-65 KIRSLITKASEV
+65 KIRTLISKASEV

-90 AWHICQLFSLPV
+90 AWHITQIFNLPI

-111 EITETALKNAVK
+111 EITESALKNAVK
-123 NPTFINMD
+123 NPTVINMD

-188 SPGSKVYTTVGYFTS
+188 SPGCKVYNTVGYFTS

-216 EEAMTTFLEESVNH
+216 EEAMTTFLEDSVNH

-237 KPRNTIK
+237 KPRTSTK
-244 QPPVPFTTS
+244 QPPMPFTTS
-253 GLQQMASNELHISPK
+253 GIQQMASNEMHISPK
-268 ETMQLC
+268 ETMQIC

-288 DSMTYSEDFIKLAS
+288 DSMTYSEDFITLAS
-302 AFITSEYGKEYVNEK
+302 TFITSEYGKEYVNEK
-317 IEDLSLRSD
+317 INDLSLR
-326 ANGNGNANAN
+326 GNANELEN
-336 ANGNGNAD
+336 
-344 AKKSKKAKDDKNVQE
+344 KKPQAQKAQAQKAPAQE

-370 LKTLNAADDF
+370 LKTLNSSDEF

-385 KMYLLIRRN
+385 KMYLLIHRN

-403 TYKGITAIVSSPVK
+403 TYKGITASVSSPVK
-417 EIDYRFPTE
+417 EIEYRFPTE

-433 KIVDGYDKLNND
+433 KIVDGYEKINND

-453 PETKIDYKKIT
+453 CENKIEYKKIT
-464 SRVTMKNIK
+464 SKVTMKNIK

-502 IQERGYVKKDNVK
+502 IQERGYVKKDNLK
-515 GVTLNCLDFEL
+515 GVAVNCIDFEL
-526 EGEELSE
+526 QGEELSE

-544 NKLVLQPLGMLV
+544 NKLILQPLGMLV
-556 LEFLL
+556 VEFLL
-561 KHFDSLFDYTYTKNM
+561 KHFDALFDYTYTKNM

-584 KGEKVWN
+584 KGDKVWN
-591 ELCQECLSQIEELSA
+591 ELCLECLTQIEELSS
-606 KILPKTNNI
+606 KIMPNVKTNNI
-615 DAGAAGAELVGEIRI
+615 DELVGEIRI

-650 DLTSRKD
+650 DPLSRKD
-657 IISFKKLKPDIKID
+657 IISFKKLNPDLKID
-671 INKLKKGE
+671 INKLKNGE

-696 GVYKDHEVIL
+696 GLYKDHEVIL
-706 KNGKYGLYVEWGDL
+706 KNGKFGLYVEWGEL
-720 KKSIKMESMKLGK
+720 KKSIKLESMKLGK
-733 TEDEITL
+733 TIDEITL
-740 DDILSLLENTTDT
+740 EDILSLLENTDNN
-753 KSGLIQSSSGL
+753 KSSCGLIQSSGGL
-764 IQSSIVRVINDSLSI
+764 IQSSVVRVINDSLSI

-788 FYKKSTMKQPKFLKL
+788 FYKNSRMKQPKFLKL

-815 SVLKKW
+815 TVLKKW

>member
-1 MSYTLLIVES
+1 MSYALLIVES

-48 KFKPTFVE
+48 NFKPTFVE

-65 KIRSLITKASEV
+65 KIRSLISKASEV

-90 AWHICQLFSLPV
+90 AWHITQIFNLPV

-123 NPTFINMD
+123 NPTVINMD

-188 SPGSKVYTTVGYFTS
+188 SPGSKVYNTVGYFTN

-216 EEAMTTFLEESVNH
+216 EDAISAFLEESVNH

-237 KPRNTIK
+237 KPRNTTK
-244 QPPVPFTTS
+244 PPPVPFTTS
-253 GLQQMASNELHISPK
+253 GIQQMASNEMHISPK
-268 ETMQLC
+268 ETMQIC

-288 DSMTYSEDFIKLAS
+288 DGMTYSEDFINLAS

-317 IEDLSLRSD
+317 IGDLSLRLD
-326 ANGNGNANAN
+326 MKEIEN
-336 ANGNGNAD
+336 
-344 AKKSKKAKDDKNVQE
+344 KKTNSKKEKKDDNKAQE

-370 LKTLNAADDF
+370 LKTLSPSDDF
-380 TSKEI
+380 TLKEL
-385 KMYLLIRRN
+385 KLYLLIHRN

-403 TYKGITAIVSSPVK
+403 TYKGITAAVSSPVK
-417 EIDYRFPTE
+417 EIEYRFPTE

-433 KIVDGYDKLNND
+433 KIVDGYEKLNND

-453 PETKIDYKKIT
+453 AEKKIEYKKIT
-464 SRVTMKNIK
+464 SKVTMKNIK

-484 LEQHGIGRPSTFS
+484 LEQNGIGRPSTFS

-515 GVTLNCLDFEL
+515 GVAINCIDFEL

-533 IETSREFGNEK
+533 IETNREFGNER
-544 NKLVLQPLGMLV
+544 NKLILQPLGMLV

-561 KHFDSLFDYTYTKNM
+561 KHFDPLFDYTYTKNM

-584 KGEKVWN
+584 KGDKVWN
-591 ELCQECLSQIEELSA
+591 ELCLECLTQIEELSA
-606 KILPKTNNI
+606 KIMPKNNNI
-615 DAGAAGAELVGEIRI
+615 DELVGEIRI

-650 DLTSRKD
+650 DPLSRKD
-657 IISFKKLKPDIKID
+657 NISFKKLKTDIKID
-671 INKLKKGE
+671 INKLKNGE

-706 KNGKYGLYVEWGDL
+706 KNGKYGLYVEWGEL
-720 KKSIKMESMKLGK
+720 KKSIKLYKK
-733 TEDEITL
+733 EDEITL
-740 DDILSLLENTTDT
+740 EDILSLLENNTDT
-753 KSGLIQSSSGL
+753 STSGLIQSSV
-764 IQSSIVRVINDSLSI
+764 VRVINDSLSI

-788 FYKKSTMKQPKFLKL
+788 FYKNSRMKQPKFLKL

>member
-1 MSYTLLIVES
+1 MSYILLIVES

-22 GPGYKCVAS
+22 GTGYKCVAS

-48 KFKPTFVE
+48 NFKPTFIE

-65 KIRSLITKASEV
+65 KIRSLITNASEV

-90 AWHICQLFSLPV
+90 AWHICQIFGLPV

-111 EITETALKNAVK
+111 EITEAALKNAVK

-173 PALRIVYDNQKEIDA
+173 PALRIVYENQKEIDA
-188 SPGSKVYTTVGYFTS
+188 SPGSKVYNTVGYFTS
-203 KNLPFALNFNHEG
+203 KNLPFALNFNHES
-216 EEAMTTFLEESVNH
+216 EESITTFLEQSVNH
-230 DHIYTCG
+230 DHIYTCE
-237 KPRNTIK
+237 KPRNTTK
-244 QPPVPFTTS
+244 KPPIPFTTS
-253 GLQQMASNELHISPK
+253 GIQQMASNEMNISPK
-268 ETMQLC
+268 ETMQIC

-288 DSMTYSEDFIKLAS
+288 DSTTYSHEFIKLAS
-302 AFITSEYGKEYVNEK
+302 TFITSEYGKEYVNEK
-317 IEDLSLRSD
+317 IEELSLRGD
-326 ANGNGNANAN
+326 HNNANEIEN
-336 ANGNGNAD
+336 
-344 AKKSKKAKDDKNVQE
+344 KKTKSNKEKEKDGTKVQAQE

-370 LKTLNAADDF
+370 IKTLNTADDF

-403 TYKGITAIVSSPVK
+403 TYKGITAVVSSPVK
-417 EIDYRFPTE
+417 ETEYRFPTE

-445 YAYLQTLK
+445 YAYLQSLK
-453 PETKIDYKKIT
+453 PDTKIEYKKII
-464 SRVTMKNIK
+464 SKVTMKNIK
-473 SHYTEARLVQL
+473 SHYSEARLVQL

-515 GVTLNCLDFEL
+515 GATINCIDFEL
-526 EGEELSE
+526 EDEELSE
-533 IETSREFGNEK
+533 IETKREFGNEK
-544 NKLVLQPLGMLV
+544 NKLILQPLGMLV

-561 KHFDSLFDYTYTKNM
+561 KHFDPLFDYTYTKNM

-584 KGEKVWN
+584 KGDKIWN
-591 ELCQECLSQIEELSA
+591 ELCQDCLTQIEDLSA
-606 KILPKTNNI
+606 KILPKAKA
-615 DAGAAGAELVGEIRI
+615 AGAADAADELVGEIRI

-650 DLTSRKD
+650 DTASRKD

-671 INKLKKGE
+671 INKLKNGE
-679 YKLSEL
+679 YQLSEL

-706 KNGKYGLYVEWGDL
+706 KNGKFGLYIEWGEL
-720 KKSIKMESMKLGK
+720 KKSINFDKSLD
-733 TEDEITL
+733 TDDITL
-740 DDILSLLENTTDT
+740 KDIISLLDNNNNN
-753 KSGLIQSSSGL
+753 KGGL
-764 IQSSIVRVINDSLSI
+764 IQSSIVRVINDNLSI

-815 SVLKKW
+815 TFVKKW
-821 MKENYGV
+821 IKENYGV